1 MEVNKQLRLDVD
13 KIINQLLI
21 DINPYNRTFEFAK
34 NLKLNSGRNILVSIG
49 KAAWPMAKAISDYID
64 IDQGAI
70 ITKYGHSNGELPNIK
85 VFEAGHPISDE
96 NSIIATDYVLDL
108 TSDLK
113 ENDNIILC
121 ISGGGSALFEKPL
134 IELKELQD
142 INDQLIKSGAD
153 INEINT
159 IRKRLS
165 SVKAGRFALHCAPS
179 HIEAIILS
187 DVIGNDLSTIA
198 SGPVSKDI
206 TNSSEAIN
214 IVNKY
219 NIQVNEKTK
228 QLLNIETPKEIRNVS
243 THIIASVEQLCE
255 YTKNICEELG
265 YVAEIIL
272 NNCKDNVNDIVNKFE
287 DILKV
292 AKPNSAYI
300 IGGECSVEVKGNGLG
315 GRNAHLA
322 LLCSK
327 IIKDKTNSCIFTF
340 GSDGT
345 DGPTDAAGGIVDGQT
360 YLLINADEYINNF
373 DSYHALEK
381 INSLIKTGPTG
392 SNVNDIYVLLIK

>member
-49 KAAWPMAKAISDYID
+49 KAAWPMAKAISNYID

-96 NSIIATDYVLDL
+96 NTIIATDYVLAL

-206 TNSSEAIN
+206 TTSFEAIN

-219 NIQVNEKTK
+219 NIQVNDKIK

-265 YVAEIIL
+265 YVAEIVL
-272 NNCKDNVNDIVNKFE
+272 NNCKDNVNDIVNKFK

-315 GRNAHLA
+315 GRNSHLA

-360 YLLINADEYINNF
+360 YSLINVDEYINNF